1 MKINEKW
8 KTNET
13 QEARGAEH
21 KQRGA
26 NRRDG
31 AENKADGRS
40 ATSVSG
46 LEQGRREGKRERG
59 NLGSREGLG
68 GRIQGCCSL
77 DRLYMTS
84 IVPTIHLARGYT

>member
-1 MKINEKW
+1 MKIKEKW

-13 QEARGAEH
+13 QQARGAEH

-46 LEQGRREGKRERG
+46 LEQGRREGKREG
-59 NLGSREGLG
+59 ILGHAKDLEDAYMKGDTKRYGQREST
-68 GRIQGCCSL
+68 CEKEE
-77 DRLYMTS
+77 
-84 IVPTIHLARGYT
+84 